1 MSILDLIGD
10 GGNHKRLLLRR
21 LAQSGRP
28 VLLYGA
34 GIYAY
39 VLNRYLAASGV
50 NVAAAMVD
58 GAFKTADC
66 FMDLP
71 LHATEAMAARLSEF
85 EIVIAITN
93 YPDAIRKLTD
103 LGIGEA
109 HVVDVPDFLN
119 IPQPFMD
126 REFVAANAG
135 QFDTACGLFEDDLSR
150 QTYIAAINAKIS
162 EDPVSL
168 LPVVRP
174 DHQYFA
180 TTEFPLSDHE
190 TLLDVG
196 GFSGDSVREF
206 HAITQGRYD
215 GIISLEPSGE
225 NFEALCAT
233 IADLGLP
240 RVEPVK
246 MGAWSERTTL
256 RFATREM
263 NIDNKVAEEGDRAIE
278 VDTIDAILDRMG
290 RRVSFIKMDI
300 NGAEYHALSGAGETI
315 RRQRPRIATKI
326 HTREDFFRLPIAMK
340 AIAPDIKLYLRQ
352 RNFMS
357 LSLVL
362 YGTF

>member
-1 MSILDLIGD
+1 MAILDLIGD
-10 GGNHKRLLLRR
+10 GGNHKRLLLQR
-21 LAQSGRP
+21 LAHSGRP

-39 VLNRYLAASGV
+39 VLNRYLAACGV

-58 GAFKTADC
+58 GAFKTADR
-66 FMDLP
+66 FMGLA
-71 LHATEAMAARLSEF
+71 LYATEEMAGRLSDF
-85 EIVIAITN
+85 EIVIGTTN
-93 YPDAIRKLTD
+93 YPAALRKLMD
-103 LGIGEA
+103 LGVGEA

-126 REFVAANAG
+126 RAFVAANAG
-135 QFDTACGLFEDDLSR
+135 QFDAACGLFEDDLSR
-150 QTYIAAINAKIS
+150 QTYVAAINAKIS
-162 EDPVSL
+162 EDPVPL

-206 HAITQGRYD
+206 HAITKGRYD

-225 NFEALCAT
+225 NFDTLCAT
-233 IADLGLP
+233 IAKLGLP
-240 RVEPVK
+240 RVEPVR

-256 RFATREM
+256 RFAMQEM
-263 NIDNKVAEEGDRAIE
+263 NIDNKVAEEGEHAIE
-278 VDTIDAILDRMG
+278 VDTIDAILERMG
-290 RRVSFIKMDI
+290 RKVSFIKMDI
-300 NGAEYHALSGAGETI
+300 NGAEYHALTGARETI
-315 RRQRPRIATKI
+315 RRQRPRLATKI
-326 HTREDFFRLPIAMK
+326 HTKEDFFRLPMAMK
-340 AIAPDIKLYLRQ
+340 AIAPDIRLYLRQ